1 MISQDD
7 TFSFRKEKAIKSHFY
22 ANAHELGRMSS
33 EIRSLIRNR
42 CTSRDS
48 LEFKPSSSDNINR
61 AQNWLRSDSWQ
72 CSERKL
78 QADSMVQ
85 IEEGNFEI

>member
-22 ANAHELGRMSS
+22 ANAHELGRMGS

-42 CTSRDS
+42 
-48 LEFKPSSSDNINR
+48 
-61 AQNWLRSDSWQ
+61 
-72 CSERKL
+72 
-78 QADSMVQ
+78 
-85 IEEGNFEI
+85 